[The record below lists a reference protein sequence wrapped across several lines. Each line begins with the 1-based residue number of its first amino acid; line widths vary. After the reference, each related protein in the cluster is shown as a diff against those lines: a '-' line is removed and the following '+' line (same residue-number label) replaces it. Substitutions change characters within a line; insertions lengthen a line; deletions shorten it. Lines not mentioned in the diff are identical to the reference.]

1 MLGKTWERECIEGYG
16 MMCVMLLD
24 EIEPKE
30 ATKLV
35 TSAKCIKQV
44 LEEFPDVMPKELPED
59 LPQRRRVDH
68 AIEMMLGVAPPTKAP
83 YRMNHE
89 ELKELK
95 VQLEELLAKGYIKPN
110 KSPYGAPFLF
120 VHKKDGTLRMCVDY
134 RALNKATVKNRYSLP
149 RIDDLFDRLSGAKVF
164 NKIDLRL
171 GYYQIRIVEG
181 DEEKTACRTRYGSYE
196 FLVMPFGLTN
206 APVTFCT
213 LMNDIFREWLDDF
226 VVVYIDDILIY
237 NSSLEEHAE
246 HLRKVFQ
253 RLRENKLYAKLEK
266 CEFGMTKVDFLGHRI
281 IQEGLKMDDHKVKAI
296 VDWEPPKS
304 VPALKSFLGLASYYR
319 KFIKNFAKI
328 AAPLTNLLKKSVVTY
343 EWDEACDKT
352 FETLKGILV
361 KALVLKLP
369 DFDKEFEIHSDAS
382 DFAIGGVLVQEGR
395 LVAFESKKLSET
407 ERKWPT
413 HEKEMWAVIHC
424 LKTWGHYIGSKDV
437 VVWTDNV
444 TLKYFATQP
453 KLSSKQIR
461 WQDTLALF
469 NVDIRHKLR
478 KENIISDAL
487 SRKHQLRV
495 VHVGETELQKEVRLV
510 SRRDAFAKEVR
521 QSIQNGTKS
530 HFHLR
535 NGLLWYEQNRL
546 YVPERKMRDTF
557 LKECHHGPLA
567 GHGGAKRTTT
577 FLKKSYYWPNLK
589 DCAEEYVKTCLTC
602 QKNQTLNKKQA
613 GLLQPLPIPEGPL
626 ESVSMDF
633 MVSLPPSK
641 GFDAIM
647 IVVD

>member
-1 MLGKTWERECIEGYG
+1 MKFITQNNVLIEGHNRLVRIPSKNGIMRVKAHELPCASGPTIHFMLGKTWEGECIEGYG

-59 LPQRRRVDH
+59 LPQRRQVDH

-134 RALNKATVKNRYSLP
+134 RALNKATVKNRYPLP

-213 LMNDIFREWLDDF
+213 FMNDIFREWLDDF

-281 IQEGLKMDDHKVKAI
+281 TQEGLKMDDHKVKAI
-296 VDWEPPKS
+296 VD
-304 VPALKSFLGLASYYR
+304 
-319 KFIKNFAKI
+319 
-328 AAPLTNLLKKSVVTY
+328 
-343 EWDEACDKT
+343 
-352 FETLKGILV
+352 
-361 KALVLKLP
+361 
-369 DFDKEFEIHSDAS
+369 
-382 DFAIGGVLVQEGR
+382 
-395 LVAFESKKLSET
+395 
-407 ERKWPT
+407 
-413 HEKEMWAVIHC
+413 
-424 LKTWGHYIGSKDV
+424 
-437 VVWTDNV
+437 
-444 TLKYFATQP
+444 
-453 KLSSKQIR
+453 
-461 WQDTLALF
+461 
-469 NVDIRHKLR
+469 
-478 KENIISDAL
+478 
-487 SRKHQLRV
+487 
-495 VHVGETELQKEVRLV
+495 
-510 SRRDAFAKEVR
+510 
-521 QSIQNGTKS
+521 
-530 HFHLR
+530 
-535 NGLLWYEQNRL
+535 
-546 YVPERKMRDTF
+546 
-557 LKECHHGPLA
+557 
-567 GHGGAKRTTT
+567 
-577 FLKKSYYWPNLK
+577 
-589 DCAEEYVKTCLTC
+589 
-602 QKNQTLNKKQA
+602 
-613 GLLQPLPIPEGPL
+613 
-626 ESVSMDF
+626 
-633 MVSLPPSK
+633 
-641 GFDAIM
+641 
-647 IVVD
+647 